1 MERPPG
7 CCEMKKPSAVA
18 EALRPLRH
26 APYAVLWTATVVT
39 NIGWWMYTAAA
50 GWLMTDL
57 SVDPLMVSLVQVSS
71 SLPMFLL
78 ALPSGALADVVDK
91 RRLLISAESA
101 IVVISAAFAALVWL
115 DRITPV
121 TLLVFTLLLGA

>member
-1 MERPPG
+1 
-7 CCEMKKPSAVA
+7 MKKLSALG

-26 APYAVLWTATVVT
+26 PPYAGLWTATVRT
-39 NIGWWMYTAAA
+39 NIGWGGHTAAA
-50 GWLMTDL
+50 AWLMTDL

-71 SLPMFLL
+71 SVPMFLL
-78 ALPSGALADVVDK
+78 ALPAGALADIVDK

-101 IVVISAAFAALVWL
+101 IVAISAAFAALVWL

-121 TLLVFTLLLGA
+121 TLLLFTLLLGAGAALVAP

>member
-1 MERPPG
+1 MN
-7 CCEMKKPSAVA
+7 KLSALA

-26 APYAVLWTATVVT
+26 PPYAVLWTATVVT

-50 GWLMTDL
+50 AWLMTDL

-78 ALPSGALADVVDK
+78 AERAKAMC
-91 RRLLISAESA
+91 SAYGLGVGTSA
-101 IVVISAAFAALVWL
+101 VAACWRSV
-115 DRITPV
+115 R
-121 TLLVFTLLLGA
+121 